1 MASALAEAAW
11 LEADAALAEALACC
25 DELREGGASSRDAL
39 LTLLEQALARAA
51 RKRGLMR
58 RGALGAEEIY
68 DPQHHEFAASFVRTP
83 KKVRIVARGV
93 SRGDET
99 LVKARV
105 GRVRRSR
112 RS

>member
-1 MASALAEAAW
+1 MASALAQAAW
-11 LEADAALAEALACC
+11 LEADAALAQALACC
-25 DELREGGASSRDAL
+25 DELREGGAASRDAAL
-39 LTLLEQALARAA
+39 VLLEQALSRAA
-51 RKRGLMR
+51 RKRGLTR
-58 RGALGAEEIY
+58 QGALGAEEIY
-68 DPQHHEFAASFVRTP
+68 DPQQHEFATPFARTP

-93 SRGDET
+93 SRGGEM